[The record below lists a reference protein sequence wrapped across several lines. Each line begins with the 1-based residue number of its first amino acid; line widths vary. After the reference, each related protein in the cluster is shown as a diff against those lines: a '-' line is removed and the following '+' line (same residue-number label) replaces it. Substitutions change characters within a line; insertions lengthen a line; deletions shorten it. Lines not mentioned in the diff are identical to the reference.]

1 MENEELKNRIT
12 SLSDAELIELL
23 KLRDSY
29 QPEAVE
35 FAVQE
40 ALRRQVIQSEVDL
53 QSTRF
58 QSKHRH
64 AKTIFPHLNNEK
76 QFQKVFSSLI
86 RVLYLV
92 AIIPF
97 VFGVLNLIEPKVRDG
112 LVLLGLGLL
121 WAGLSVRLQMRQ
133 RAQTPLVL
141 MVLLLFGLIRGFFSL
156 KDLSGLQL
164 TDLIVFGV
172 AILLLTYVLVYI
184 RVLLVRR
191 QNNEGHSD

>member
-58 QSKHRH
+58 QSKHR
-64 AKTIFPHLNNEK
+64 
-76 QFQKVFSSLI
+76 
-86 RVLYLV
+86 
-92 AIIPF
+92 
-97 VFGVLNLIEPKVRDG
+97 
-112 LVLLGLGLL
+112 
-121 WAGLSVRLQMRQ
+121 
-133 RAQTPLVL
+133 
-141 MVLLLFGLIRGFFSL
+141 
-156 KDLSGLQL
+156 
-164 TDLIVFGV
+164 
-172 AILLLTYVLVYI
+172 
-184 RVLLVRR
+184 
-191 QNNEGHSD
+191 